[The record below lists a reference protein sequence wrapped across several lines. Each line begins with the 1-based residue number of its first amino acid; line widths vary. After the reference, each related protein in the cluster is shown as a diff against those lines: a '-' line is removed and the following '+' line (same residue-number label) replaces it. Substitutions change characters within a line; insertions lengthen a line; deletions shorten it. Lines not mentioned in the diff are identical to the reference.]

1 MCRYSYDEIRFF
13 FDRSC
18 FVCQIDLLQQIKER
32 AALLE
37 REKESL
43 NFVVENKSHFERY
56 CVCMNTILIRL
67 SHNSS

>member
-1 MCRYSYDEIRFF
+1 MTLFF
-13 FDRSC
+13 
-18 FVCQIDLLQQIKER
+18 VPQIDELQQIKER

-56 CVCMNTILIRL
+56 SEPGIYR
-67 SHNSS
+67 S